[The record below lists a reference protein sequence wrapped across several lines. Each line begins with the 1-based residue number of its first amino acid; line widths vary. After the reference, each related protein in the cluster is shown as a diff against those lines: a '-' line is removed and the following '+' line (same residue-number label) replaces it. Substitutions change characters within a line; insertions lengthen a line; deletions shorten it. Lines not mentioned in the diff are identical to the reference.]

1 MPRRISLASASVLI
15 AAVSSDEGRKELQRL
30 SGKTAIVTGSAA
42 GIGLATV
49 KAFLREGA
57 RVAMTDRDAVTGEAA
72 AKDLANSG
80 DVLFQSHDVAS
91 EPDWRAVMDVTL
103 RRFGQLDILVNNAG
117 IQLTRGLEETTLDD
131 WRHVFGIN
139 AEGTFIGTRM
149 AIALMKERGGSIV
162 NVSSTYSMVADGL
175 NAAYCASKAAS
186 RHFTKAA
193 ALYCADR
200 KYNIRVNAVHPGV
213 VMTLMLEREIV
224 AVSTERGNSDT
235 SAVESEWS
243 RICPLGIGEAS
254 DIADGIVYLASN
266 ESKYVTGSD
275 LVIDGGH
282 IIR

>member
-1 MPRRISLASASVLI
+1 L
-15 AAVSSDEGRKELQRL
+15 DRL
-30 SGKTAIVTGSAA
+30 SGKVAIITGAAA
-42 GIGLATV
+42 GIGLATAKV
-49 KAFLREGA
+49 FAREGA
-57 RVAMTDRDAVTGEAA
+57 SVMMTDCDTVSGNAA
-72 AKDLANSG
+72 AKELARFG
-80 DVLFQSHDVAS
+80 ATHFEQHDVAS
-91 EPDWRAVMDVTL
+91 EANWRLIINATTQ
-103 RRFGQLDILVNNAG
+103 RFGPPDILVNNAG

-131 WRHVFGIN
+131 WRRVFSVN
-139 AEGTFIGTRM
+139 TEGTFIGTRI
-149 AIALMKERGGSIV
+149 AIESMKGRGGSIV

-213 VMTLMLEREIV
+213 VMTPMLEREIA
-224 AVSTERGNSDT
+224 AVTADRGLPDT
-235 SAVESEWS
+235 SAVESEWG

-254 DIADGIVYLASN
+254 DIADGILYLASD

>member
-1 MPRRISLASASVLI
+1 M
-15 AAVSSDEGRKELQRL
+15 DRL
-30 SGKTAIVTGSAA
+30 SGKVAIVTGAAA
-42 GIGLATV
+42 GIGLATAKV
-49 KAFLREGA
+49 FAREGA
-57 RVAMTDRDAVTGEAA
+57 SVMMTDCDTVSGEAA
-72 AKDLANSG
+72 ARELARFG
-80 DVLFQSHDVAS
+80 TVHFEQHDVAS
-91 EPDWRAVMDVTL
+91 EANWRLIINATMQ
-103 RRFGQLDILVNNAG
+103 RFGPPNILVNNAG

-131 WRHVFGIN
+131 WRRVFSVN
-139 AEGTFIGTRM
+139 AEGTFIGTRV
-149 AIALMKERGGSIV
+149 AVESMKDRGGSII
-162 NVSSTYSMVADGL
+162 NVCSTYSMVADGL

-213 VMTLMLEREIV
+213 VMTPMLEREIA
-224 AVSTERGNSDT
+224 AVTADRGLPDT
-235 SAVESEWS
+235 SAVESEWG

-254 DIADGIVYLASN
+254 DIADGILYLASD

>member
-1 MPRRISLASASVLI
+1 M
-15 AAVSSDEGRKELQRL
+15 KRL
-30 SGKTAIVTGSAA
+30 DGKVAIVTGAAA
-42 GIGLATV
+42 GIGLATA
-49 KAFLREGA
+49 KLFAREGA
-57 RVAMTDRDAVTGEAA
+57 SLLITDCDAVGGKAA
-72 AKDLANSG
+72 AEELAKSG
-80 DVLFQSHDVAS
+80 AVYFQQHDVAS
-91 EPDWRAVMDVTL
+91 EDDWRTVIDMAQ
-103 RRFGQLDILVNNAG
+103 RFFGELDILVNNAG
-117 IQLTRGLEETTLDD
+117 IQLTRGLEETTLND
-131 WRHVFGIN
+131 WRHVFGVN

-149 AIALMKERGGSIV
+149 AIEIMKRRGGSIV

-213 VMTLMLEREIV
+213 VMTPMLEREIV
-224 AVSTERGNSDT
+224 AVSADRGLADT
-235 SAVESEWS
+235 STVESEWG

-254 DIADGIVYLASN
+254 DIADGILYLASN

>member
-1 MPRRISLASASVLI
+1 M
-15 AAVSSDEGRKELQRL
+15 KRL
-30 SGKTAIVTGSAA
+30 SGKTAIVTGAAA
-42 GIGLATV
+42 GIGLATA

-57 RVAMTDRDAVTGEAA
+57 QVLMTDRDTQSGAA
-72 AKDLANSG
+72 AAEALASQG
-80 DVLFQSHDVAS
+80 TVIFQKHDVAS
-91 EPDWRAVMDVTL
+91 EADWQAVMML
-103 RRFGQLDILVNNAG
+103 AQERFGRLDILVNNAG

-139 AEGTFIGTRM
+139 AEGTFIGTRL
-149 AIALMKERGGSIV
+149 AIGLMKAHGGSIV

-213 VMTLMLEREIV
+213 VMTPMLEREIV
-224 AVSTERGNSDT
+224 AVTADRGLPDT
-235 SAVESEWS
+235 SAVEAEWS

-254 DIADGIVYLASN
+254 DIADGIVYLASD
-266 ESKYVTGSD
+266 EAKYVTGSD